1 MPAVGFDTWFQKK
14 CPTVFVVKNIAP
26 DGKRIKIFDYPIKN
40 GLERDLMDIPY
51 VSEADIRHALL
62 KGELLTKLRAGEAI
76 VVDSNI
82 DLLQFDECQKAFLES
97 VGIMKGL
104 EVVNSGGGGG
114 DGYMPFYFK
123 QQISLIGTK
132 NNSNRVFTTPE
143 NFINGTFGNNEFR
156 ILIRHNGRDLVET
169 IDYYVSESGG
179 PGTGY
184 DTIILCFSPKPR
196 SVLVADYVVET

>member
-1 MPAVGFDTWFQKK
+1 MPGVGFETWFHKK
-14 CPTVFVVKNIAP
+14 CPTVFIVKNIAP
-26 DGKRIKIFDYPIKN
+26 DGKRIKIFDYPIKH
-40 GLERDLMDIPY
+40 GMERDLMDIPY

-82 DLLQFDECQKAFLES
+82 DLLQFDECQKAFLQS
-97 VGIMKGL
+97 VGILKGL
-104 EVVNSGGGGG
+104 EVSGGG

-123 QQISLIGTK
+123 QQIALIGTK
-132 NNSNRVFTTPE
+132 DNTNRVFSTPD
-143 NFINGTFGNNEFR
+143 NFLNGTFGNNEFR

-169 IDYYVSESGG
+169 IDYFVSESGG

-184 DTIILCFSPKPR
+184 DVIILNFSPKPR
-196 SVLVADYVVET
+196 SILVADYVVDAQA